1 MLGCK
6 RLLVLQPYYFRTLLD
21 EKGFSFNLIR
31 LLLVYLVVINVS
43 FEQRSLGARGVEM
56 VCSR

>member
-1 MLGCK
+1 VLGCK
-6 RLLVLQPYYFRTLLD
+6 RLLVLQPYYFRTVLD

-31 LLLVYLVVINVS
+31 LLLVYLVISVS

>member
-1 MLGCK
+1 
-6 RLLVLQPYYFRTLLD
+6 
-21 EKGFSFNLIR
+21 LIR
-31 LLLVYLVVINVS
+31 LLLVYLVISVS